1 MAKKR
6 IHEIAKDQGLTSK
19 EVIERLAQSGIEG
32 KVAVS
37 TIEED
42 VALEVL
48 NNGRA
53 PGTAP
58 AAPWDEEPDG
68 PAEASP
74 NGAAAARAQ
83 GGPLFWLKTVSLVL
97 LKGDG
102 KAPTAPGARVGY
114 RAPGR
119 PSTSRQAPE
128 APPLRLPPASHLRA
142 GAVALLAAAGVV
154 GLAAWRIGAFDSG
167 SQQKQQLPPRA
178 VARPLTPVQRQDA
191 GLGHFGSVVAGVR
204 DRSIAIYRSPRRLHP
219 YTRLSNPNAD
229 GAPLVFLVKQRTPQ
243 WLQVYLPTRPNG
255 SVGWIRRHRVSL
267 AGHNYRVKIDLP
279 HHRLTAWNGRSVIAN
294 VSIGVGRAVTPT
306 PAGLYYITELLQQPE
321 PDGPYGP
328 FAFGLS
334 VHSDILHEFEGAD
347 GILGIHGTN
356 DPGAIGT
363 DVSHGCIRMTNGNIT
378 RLAHTLPAGTPVRI
392 VD

>member
-6 IHEIAKDQGLTSK
+6 IHEIAKERGLTSK

-37 TIEED
+37 TIEEE

-48 NNGRA
+48 GNGHV
-53 PGTAP
+53 PGPAP
-58 AAPWDEEPDG
+58 AAPWDDESDG
-68 PAEASP
+68 SDAASP
-74 NGAAAARAQ
+74 NGAAAAARAQ
-83 GGPLFWLKTVSLVL
+83 GGPLFWVKTVSLVL

-102 KAPTAPGARVGY
+102 KAPTPPGARVGY
-114 RAPGR
+114 SSPPR
-119 PSTSRQAPE
+119 PSSSRQAPG
-128 APPLRLPPASHLRA
+128 APPLALPSATRLRA

-154 GLAAWRIGAFDSG
+154 ALAAWLVGAFDSG
-167 SQQKQQLPPRA
+167 TEKQQPQA
-178 VARPLTPVQRQDA
+178 AAARPLTPLQRQEA
-191 GLGHFGSVVAGVR
+191 ALVPFRSVVAGVHNQ
-204 DRSIAIYRSPRRLHP
+204 SIPIYRSPRRLRP
-219 YTRLSNPNAD
+219 YTRLRNPNAD

-255 SVGWIRRHRVSL
+255 SVGWIRRHSVTL
-267 AGHNYRVKIDLP
+267 AGHNYRVKIDLG
-279 HHRLTAWNGRSVIAN
+279 HHRLTAWNGASVIAR
-294 VSIGVGRAVTPT
+294 VPIGVGRAVTPT

-328 FAFGLS
+328 YAFGLS
-334 VHSDILHEFEGAD
+334 VHSDVLHEFEGAD
-347 GILGIHGTN
+347 GILGVHGTN

-363 DVSHGCIRMTNGNIT
+363 DVSHGCIRMTNENIT

>member
-48 NNGRA
+48 NNGRV
-53 PGTAP
+53 P
-58 AAPWDEEPDG
+58 AAPWDDEPGG
-68 PAEASP
+68 PADSP
-74 NGAAAARAQ
+74 NGAAAAREQ

-102 KAPTAPGARVGY
+102 KAPAAPGAPVGY
-114 RAPGR
+114 RAPAR

-128 APPLRLPPASHLRA
+128 APPRQLPPAAHLRA

-154 GLAAWRIGAFDSG
+154 ALAAWLVGAFDSG
-167 SQQKQQLPPRA
+167 ASEKQQQPRA
-178 VARPLTPVQRQDA
+178 VAPPLTPVQREDA
-191 GLGHFGSVVAGVR
+191 ALAPFRSVVAGVR
-204 DRSIAIYRSPRRLHP
+204 DRSIAIYRSPRRLRP
-219 YTRLSNPNAD
+219 YRRLSNPNAD

-255 SVGWIRRHRVSL
+255 SVGWIRRHRVTL
-267 AGHNYRVKIDLP
+267 VGHNFRVKIDLP
-279 HHRLTAWNGRSVIAN
+279 RHRLTAWNGPSVIAN

-306 PAGLYYITELLQQPE
+306 PPGLYYITELLQQPE

-334 VHSDILHEFEGAD
+334 VHSDVLHEFEGAD
-347 GILGIHGTN
+347 GILGVHGTN

-363 DVSHGCIRMTNGNIT
+363 DVSHGCIRMTNENIT